1 MTKTISNVRTA
12 RKTHRKNLYLTA
24 EQKYYIIQKLIG
36 VIVTLAGI
44 IGGFAVQSFPVL
56 LVGVLIGLALMFSKD
71 KIIMVSSVYWDEN
84 PKRKHENSINKCTEN
99 PCKNKQNML

>member
-12 RKTHRKNLYLTA
+12 RKTHRRSLRLTA
-24 EQKYYIIQKLIG
+24 EQIYYLIQKLIG

-56 LVGVLIGLALMFSKD
+56 LVGVLIGLAFMSSKD
-71 KIIMVSSVYWDEN
+71 KILMASDVYWDEN
-84 PKRKHENSINKCTEN
+84 PKRKHENSINKYTEN